1 MRFDHF
7 VCRGSLVTTYNI
19 YIYIYIYII
28 LSRINRKIE
37 LLKVSRLFDDLQVN
51 VLLTKAF
58 LDFLF

>member
-7 VCRGSLVTTYNI
+7 VCRGSLVTTYN
-19 YIYIYIYII
+19 IYIYIYII